1 MIYFLLPHNY
11 SNAYQYLDC
20 IKKSIT
26 ETPDGPCLSESL
38 HTFLFEIKEK
48 LNEYP
53 REWDTYKKITNP
65 YEYIHTVCPPKKK
78 CLSKYKPLSR
88 SYFKLIEIYSF
99 FGMNFGD
106 APIKTFHLAEG
117 PGGFIEATAALRS
130 NPLDVYVGMTLQDSA
145 TSTDIPSWK
154 KSNVFLKE
162 NPNVI
167 IENGANGTGDILS
180 VDNFVYCCEKYRSSM
195 EFITGDGG
203 FDFTENFNE
212 QEQDIGQLLFAQIA
226 FAVCMQKHRG
236 TFVLKIFDFFLS
248 HTIDLLFLL
257 SSFYE
262 KVYITKPDTSR
273 YANSEK
279 YLVCT
284 GFRYENCDAFYP
296 VFLRVFISMA
306 VSVAESMDS
315 VPCVSVATGV
325 AAVPYESVVSTPS
338 LKVVRFL
345 NKPISYFFKMK
356 LEEFNSCFGQ
366 QQIESIFLTIT
377 IIECNNEKNK
387 NNKINEL
394 IKNNMQKCMNWCIK
408 YNVPYNVF

>member
-1 MIYFLLPHNY
+1 
-11 SNAYQYLDC
+11 
-20 IKKSIT
+20 
-26 ETPDGPCLSESL
+26 
-38 HTFLFEIKEK
+38 
-48 LNEYP
+48 
-53 REWDTYKKITNP
+53 
-65 YEYIHTVCPPKKK
+65 
-78 CLSKYKPLSR
+78 
-88 SYFKLIEIYSF
+88 
-99 FGMNFGD
+99 MNFGD

-117 PGGFIEATAALRS
+117 PGGFIEATAALRGNS
-130 NPLDVYVGMTLQDSA
+130 SDVYVGMTLQDASA
-145 TSTDIPSWK
+145 STDIPSWK

-212 QEQDIGQLLFAQIA
+212 QEQDIGKLLFAQIA

-236 TFVLKIFDFFLS
+236 TFVLKIFDFFLP

-296 VFLRVFISMA
+296 VFLGVFIS
-306 VSVAESMDS
+306 VVS
-315 VPCVSVATGV
+315 VPCES
-325 AAVPYESVVSTPS
+325 AASVPYESVAPS

-387 NNKINEL
+387 TNKINEL